1 MASISPARNGR
12 WTALVNTSCKRKS
25 KAFDTKT
32 EARRWARHLEIAAED
47 QTKAKKGIDLTFG
60 ELVEE
65 YVATVSEIKEVSRAK
80 KNALSNIC
88 RIIGRVPVSEMD
100 APKIRDFVRERRNGP
115 TAPSPATIGMDL
127 TYIHTILSHGG
138 ALTGT
143 DTAHALSSLKAVRT
157 VLAAAD
163 TVSR

>member
-1 MASISPARNGR
+1 MDFFEQQDLARKNSKKLIVLFTLAVIGVIFSVYVLLGVAVTGYNVKMA
-12 WTALVNTSCKRKS
+12 
-25 KAFDTKT
+25 D
-32 EARRWARHLEIAAED
+32 
-47 QTKAKKGIDLTFG
+47 AKKGIDLTFG